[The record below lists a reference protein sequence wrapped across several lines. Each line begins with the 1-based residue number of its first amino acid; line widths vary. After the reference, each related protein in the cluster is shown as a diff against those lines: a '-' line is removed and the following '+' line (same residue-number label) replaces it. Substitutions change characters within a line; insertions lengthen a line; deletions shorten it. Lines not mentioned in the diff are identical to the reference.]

1 MKKLPIL
8 VVLGTILC
16 ACTSRVV
23 TGNHPLIDYIETE
36 EYQNEF
42 FSLKYPSDWV
52 YDEEI
57 NNMYY
62 SILGMPK
69 GFRCTFYSSDPNHPW
84 HLVMIQKSAMSGM
97 YKTPEEWRDASV
109 QFKQFDDQ
117 YIDIVDIYMQD
128 SLRVGTH
135 PAAMAGFIVALESG
149 DTVIHKQTVVMVDND
164 TYLLNNSYDWH
175 DDGTLELL
183 GDAILSS
190 VRFKNQKK
198 EL

>member
-1 MKKLPIL
+1 MKKLLTI

-57 NNMYY
+57 NNMY
-62 SILGMPK
+62 SIPGMPK
-69 GFRCTFYSSDPNHPW
+69 GFRSTFYSSDPHYPW

-97 YKTPEEWRDASV
+97 YTTPEEWRDASV

-164 TYLLNNSYDWH
+164 TYLLNNSFDWH

>member
-1 MKKLPIL
+1 MKKLLTI

-16 ACTSRVV
+16 ACPSRVI

-57 NNMYY
+57 NNMCD
-62 SILGMPK
+62 SIPGMSK
-69 GFRCTFYSSDPNHPW
+69 GIRCTFYSSDPHYPW
-84 HLVMIQKSAMSGM
+84 QTVMIQKSAMFGF

-109 QFKQFDDQ
+109 QLKQFDPQ
-117 YIDIVDIYMQD
+117 YIGIVEVLMQD
-128 SLRVGTH
+128 SLRVGIH

-149 DTVIHKQTVVMVDND
+149 DTVIHQQTVVMVGKD
-164 TYLLNNSYDWH
+164 TYFLNNSFDWH
-175 DDGTLELL
+175 DDGSLKLM

-190 VRFKNQKK
+190 VRFNNQKK
-198 EL
+198 